1 MCIIYVLVYE
11 TNIFDVD
18 VRDTTTHKYLAW
30 EQRKNVSMRPL
41 LMSDVKNTITNFN
54 TQGLETNV
62 CSSKRMKLI
71 ACEWKKDVYMKPI
84 LMSGVGGTI
93 HFNI

>member
-1 MCIIYVLVYE
+1 
-11 TNIFDVD
+11 
-18 VRDTTTHKYLAW
+18 
-30 EQRKNVSMRPL
+30 
-41 LMSDVKNTITNFN
+41 MSDVKNTITNFN

-71 ACEWKKDVYMKPI
+71 ACEWKKNVYMKPI
-84 LMSGVGGTI
+84 LMSGVGDTI